1 MATAAV
7 ARRITPHGAWWV
19 VLLEGIFSLLIGLF
33 LLTAPGAT
41 VIVLTRVIGWFWLIS
56 GVIAIVS
63 IFTRDTGIYWGWL
76 LINGVLGI
84 LAGLAVLDHPLLA
97 AILAPTALVIFLG
110 LEGLLIG
117 LTYLVQAFRGG
128 GWGVGV
134 LGLLSIVFGTLILL
148 VSTPPA
154 ALVTIV
160 TWVGVTGIVGG
171 IALIVMGLRQR
182 PR

>member
-7 ARRITPHGAWWV
+7 ARRFTSQGTWWV

-33 LLTAPGAT
+33 LLSAPSAT
-41 VIVLTRVIGWFWLIS
+41 VVVLTRVVGWFWLIS
-56 GVIAIVS
+56 GVISIVS

-84 LAGLAVLDHPLLA
+84 LAGMAVLDHPLLA
-97 AILAPTALVIFLG
+97 AILAPMALVIFLG
-110 LEGLLIG
+110 IEGVLIG
-117 LTYLVQAFRGG
+117 LTYLIQAFRGG

-134 LGLLSIVFGTLILL
+134 LGVLSLVFGLLLLL
-148 VSTPPA
+148 VSTPLT

-160 TWVGVTGIVGG
+160 TWVGIAGIVGG
-171 IALIVMGLRQR
+171 IVLIVMGLRLR

>member
-1 MATAAV
+1 M
-7 ARRITPHGAWWV
+7 ARRIAPHGAWWV
-19 VLLEGIFSLLIGLF
+19 VLLEGVFSLLIGLF

-41 VIVLTRVIGWFWLIS
+41 VVVLTRVVGWFWLIS
-56 GVIAIVS
+56 GVLSIVS

-84 LAGLAVLDHPLLA
+84 LAGLAVLEHPLLA

-110 LEGLLIG
+110 IEGLLIG

-134 LGLLSIVFGTLILL
+134 LGALSIVFGLL
-148 VSTPPA
+148 LLTVSTPLTTVIP
-154 ALVTIV
+154 
-160 TWVGVTGIVGG
+160 WVGATGIVGG
-171 IALIVMGLRQR
+171 IALIVIGLRLR
-182 PR
+182 SR

>member
-1 MATAAV
+1 MATAAA
-7 ARRITPHGAWWV
+7 ARRIAPHGAWWV
-19 VLLEGIFSLLIGLF
+19 VLVEGIFSLLIGLF

-41 VIVLTRVIGWFWLIS
+41 VVVLTRVVGWFWLIS
-56 GVIAIVS
+56 GVLSIVS
-63 IFTRDTGIYWGWL
+63 IFTRDTGIYWGWM

-84 LAGLAVLDHPLLA
+84 LAGLAVLEHPLLA

-110 LEGLLIG
+110 IEGLLIG
-117 LTYLVQAFRGG
+117 LIYLVQAFRGG

-134 LGLLSIVFGTLILL
+134 LGVLSLLFGALILL
-148 VSTPPA
+148 VNTPLT
-154 ALVTIV
+154 ALATVV

-171 IALIVMGLRQR
+171 IVLIVMGLRLR

>member
-1 MATAAV
+1 M
-7 ARRITPHGAWWV
+7 ARRIAPHGAWWV
-19 VLLEGIFSLLIGLF
+19 VLLEGVFSLLIGLF

-41 VIVLTRVIGWFWLIS
+41 VVVLTRVVGWFWLIS
-56 GVIAIVS
+56 GVLSIVS

-84 LAGLAVLDHPLLA
+84 LAGLAVLEHPLLA

-110 LEGLLIG
+110 IEGLLIG

-134 LGLLSIVFGTLILL
+134 LGVLSLLFGVLILL
-148 VSTPPA
+148 VSTPLT
-154 ALVTIV
+154 ALATIV
-160 TWVGVTGIVGG
+160 TWVGITGIVGG
-171 IALIVMGLRQR
+171 IALIVMGLRLR